1 MLVGYR
7 WVMRSIPAALAPTAL
22 AHEELAI
29 PGDELPP
36 GPTREL
42 RRAMARFCD
51 GAAHAAARGRVV
63 DVVDELDEE
72 RVAAIARRRT
82 RSLIATGRTEAVP
95 ALVPAGSLA
104 EVLGVISPDDDG
116 ARLVELLVLV
126 GDTIVAGSVDEAEA
140 DTVDAATAELADLVA
155 GRGDPVAL
163 LSILHQTRGATGA
176 LIATMLEGT
185 TPRRSAVPATKRTAT
200 SDVVLDGFG
209 PITAGETV
217 AVELDLDTEFG
228 HGRHACPGRRLA
240 EAVSAT
246 VISALDG

>member
-1 MLVGYR
+1 M
-7 WVMRSIPAALAPTAL
+7 
-22 AHEELAI
+22 

-51 GAAHAAARGRVV
+51 GSAHEAARAEVLGVV
-63 DVVDELDEE
+63 EELDEE
-72 RVAAIARRRT
+72 RVTTTARRRT
-82 RSLIATGRTEAVP
+82 RSLIETGRTEAVP

-104 EVLGVISPDDDG
+104 EVLGVIPPDDDG
-116 ARLVELLVLV
+116 ARLVELLVVV
-126 GDTIVAGSVDEAEA
+126 GDTIVAGSTDRAEA
-140 DTVDAATAELADLVA
+140 DTVDAATGELADLVA
-155 GRGDPVAL
+155 GLGDPVAL

-185 TPRRSAVPATKRTAT
+185 SPRPSAVPATKRTAT

-209 PITAGETV
+209 PIAAGERV

-240 EAVSAT
+240 EVVSAT
-246 VISALDG
+246 VISALAD